1 MNHFIEIIILI
12 SSLPH
17 AQVFVHGDDL
27 DAFFRDFS
35 AEILPPDFNGKGPN
49 CDGKETAVKL
59 FGSEDTAL

>member
-1 MNHFIEIIILI
+1 MSEIICLI
-12 SSLPH
+12 SSLPR

-27 DAFFRDFS
+27 EAYFRAFS
-35 AEILPPDFNGKGPN
+35 AEILPPDFSGKGLR